1 MGDRGLSRIEPKD
14 SRNDGERDEADDET
28 PAPRKERRQ
37 ASAALFADNVDNKVG
52 IGRHVK

>member
-1 MGDRGLSRIEPKD
+1 MGDRGLSRIEPND